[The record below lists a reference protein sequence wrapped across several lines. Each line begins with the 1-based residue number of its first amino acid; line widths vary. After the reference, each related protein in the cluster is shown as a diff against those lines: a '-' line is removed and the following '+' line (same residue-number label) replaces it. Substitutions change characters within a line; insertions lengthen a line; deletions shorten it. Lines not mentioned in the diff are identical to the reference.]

1 MKKVAGTLRL
11 ELAQY
16 REMAAFS
23 QFGGDLDKATQA
35 MLARGARMVELLKQP
50 QYKPLSMAR
59 QVIIIF
65 AGINGYVDDLPADK
79 VQAFEQTLLRHL
91 DDKGRAVEDELAK
104 KQALDDELIGKIKA
118 VLNECKAHFM
128 KIADAA

>member
-16 REMAAFS
+16 REMAAFA

-50 QYKPLSMAR
+50 QYAPLSMAR
-59 QVIIIF
+59 QVIVIY
-65 AGINGYVDDLPADK
+65 AGINGFVDDLPVNK
-79 VQAFEQTLLRHL
+79 VQAFEHGLLQFL
-91 DDKGRAVEDELAK
+91 DEKGKAVEEELTK
-104 KQALDDELIGKIKA
+104 KQALDDEMVGKIKA
-118 VLNECKAHFM
+118 LLTDFKSHFS
-128 KIADAA
+128 KIAGVA